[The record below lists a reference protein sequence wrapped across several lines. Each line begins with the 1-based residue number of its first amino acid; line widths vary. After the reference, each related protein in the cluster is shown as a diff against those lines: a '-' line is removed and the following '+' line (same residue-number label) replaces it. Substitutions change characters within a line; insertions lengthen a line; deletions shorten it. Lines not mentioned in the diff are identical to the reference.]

1 MTNAVFVTVYTDVGE
16 NSYEDMIM
24 KQAIGKFLLALMI
37 FTGILFG
44 GIYLISELTWFHGS
58 LIGNVVDSDVQ
69 PTPTITPRTY
79 SIVYE
84 EEVPER
90 IANRGI
96 ILMGGDREPKYR
108 AEYPSRYNTDGSNI
122 WFYDYMC
129 DCNLKVPA
137 SDDEFRAYCER
148 FSQYGEVTFN
158 GFGTDQVC
166 FIKVP
171 NYNLPDTH
179 YAYVY
184 IYRTCYGYSDYS
196 DGYVLYDGDPG
207 YGVPI
212 YYDPTG
218 KYIMEIDGQ
227 APIDE
232 LYLEFI
238 EPEMV
243 SVDLNSSYADSLH
256 FEDAETVGIYVDA
269 IHELHLSIVEEDR
282 SELAMAENYIVLS
295 FTDVNG
301 YTNDYKIVGQYL
313 IHGEDIYYVDN
324 PDKLDV
330 LTGFTETPP
339 EAEEASELPENGE
352 G

>member
-16 NSYEDMIM
+16 NSYEDTIM

-37 FTGILFG
+37 FAVILFG

-96 ILMGGDREPKYR
+96 ILMGGDHEPKYR
-108 AEYPSRYNTDGSNI
+108 AEYPSRYNTYGSNI

-184 IYRTCYGYSDYS
+184 IYRTCYGYRDYS

-243 SVDLNSSYADSLH
+243 SVDFWFSLSEPIY
-256 FEDAETVGIYVDA
+256 FEDDETVQLFVDA
-269 IHELHLSIVEEDR
+269 IHELRLKKVDIDITPH
-282 SELAMAENYIVLS
+282 AMAEIFIGLS

-301 YTNDYKIVGQYL
+301 YTNHYKIVDQYL
-313 IHGEDIYYVDN
+313 LHGYDAYYIEN
-324 PDKLDV
+324 PDALQ
-330 LTGFTETPP
+330 FMEEYIATPP
-339 EAEEASELPENGE
+339 EVEDSSELSENDE